1 MGDQVATTNDFFDV
15 SKGIVERFIQSVVA
29 VDDKLVFDPRP
40 ENQEV
45 EDLEEPEEEAL
56 GATDETIQTSQSTI
70 DEHTLFYQELSTAF
84 AKKGIVCSGFRPF
97 KDNRSET
104 IELIFDSSKN
114 ADVTILDW
122 HMDTNGDNGS
132 LAIDS
137 IKKIIENDLEEGG
150 RLRLFTIYTA
160 ENPDEVVEK
169 VQDKLQQFDPELN
182 GCEVRFKVS
191 TCRYCRIDIK
201 SKELTGKDLTEQI
214 IESFT
219 QLTAGLLSNAALSA
233 ITDSRNK
240 THNIL
245 YKFNKDLDPA
255 YLSHVLGLISSPD
268 MREQAHEVAR
278 YYAIELLSDEIKSEL
293 QMSKVLEEALS
304 RNTLHFWPK
313 YINNSNKED
322 FFGIKVGNLE
332 EVNFNSERM
341 ASLLKVRT
349 EEELISVLA
358 EEPKIADCGK
368 PDKTENDDY
377 LRVFFKKQN
386 IELSIAN
393 GDGKDH
399 LELSAIQ
406 CVKRDYSAKDSLT
419 PEMRQ
424 GTVLRTKLKRKNV
437 YYVCIQ
443 PPCDS
448 LRLSCATNFTFL
460 RISKARSSEPFTH
473 VIRDKE
479 NHLRIK
485 VDAVSKKISVFN
497 FEPCSE
503 AKIVKASSEEK
514 VDYFF
519 EDVDGQK
526 FTWLGELKPTIAQE
540 IVNTVSASM
549 SRVGFDSFEW
559 LRLKSGG

>member
-1 MGDQVATTNDFFDV
+1 MGDQVATSSDFFKV
-15 SKGIVERFIQSVVA
+15 SKEIVERFIQSVVA

-40 ENQEV
+40 SVPEV
-45 EDLEEPEEEAL
+45 SELEEPEEENIGQA
-56 GATDETIQTSQSTI
+56 DENIETSQSSI
-70 DEHTLFYQELSTAF
+70 DEHTLFYQELSAAF

-97 KDNRSET
+97 TDRMET
-104 IELIFDSSKN
+104 INSIFDSSKN

-122 HMDTNGDNGS
+122 HMDTDGDNGS

-137 IKKIIENDLEEGG
+137 IIKIIKNDQEEGG

-169 VQDKLQQFDPELN
+169 ISNKLKQFQPECS
-182 GCEVRFKVS
+182 GFEVRFKAPTS
-191 TCRYCRIDIK
+191 RFCRIDIK
-201 SKELTGKDLTEQI
+201 SKDLPEKDLTEQI

-293 QMSKVLEEALS
+293 QISTVLKNALS
-304 RNTLHFWPK
+304 RDTLHCWPE
-313 YINNSNKED
+313 YINKSGRKD
-322 FFGIKVGNLE
+322 FFGIRVGKLSK
-332 EVNFNSERM
+332 VNFNSERM

-349 EEELISVLA
+349 EEELSNVLA
-358 EEPKIADCGK
+358 EEPKIADGDK
-368 PDKTENDDY
+368 PENPKDDEY
-377 LRVFFKKQN
+377 LRMFFKRQN
-386 IELSIAN
+386 IELSIK
-393 GDGKDH
+393 DGNVKDH

-406 CVKRDYSAKDSLT
+406 CVKRDYSVKDSLV

-424 GTVLRTKLKRKNV
+424 GTVLRAKVSNKDV

-443 PPCDS
+443 PLCDS
-448 LRLSCATNFTFL
+448 LRLDCATNFTFL
-460 RISKARSSEPFTH
+460 KISKASSGAPFTH

-479 NHLRIK
+479 THIRLKI
-485 VDAVSKKISVFN
+485 DAASKKINVFN
-497 FEPCSE
+497 FDPCSE
-503 AKIVKASSEEK
+503 TKVVKASREELAY
-514 VDYFF
+514 YFK
-519 EDVDGQK
+519 DVDGNQ
-526 FTWLGELKPTIAQE
+526 FAWLGELKPTIAQE

-559 LRLKSGG
+559 LRFKSRG